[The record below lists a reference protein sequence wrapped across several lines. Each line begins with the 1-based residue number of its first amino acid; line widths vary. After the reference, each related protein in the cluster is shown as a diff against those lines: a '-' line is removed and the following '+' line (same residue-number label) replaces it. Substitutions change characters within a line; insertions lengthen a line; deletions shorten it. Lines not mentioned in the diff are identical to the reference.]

1 MAENVGSLSF
11 TPSAMSTTILRT
23 SGVQCRPLP
32 FSEPERSAMN
42 TSENHT
48 NLNRRRFVGSAAA
61 IAAGVTLAGRPEHA
75 SARENKLQES
85 KLKLPPMHKGTRPEV
100 AMLLYP
106 GVTLLDLVGPQ
117 AVLAPSCHVHVVW
130 KNTDLLETDSGMVM
144 KATSTLDECPMDLDV
159 LFVPGGEFSIMKDAD
174 VLRFLADRGSRAR
187 YVTSVCGGSIVLGA
201 AGLLQGYEATSHWS
215 ARDALS
221 LFGATPVEARVVR
234 DRNRISGG
242 GVTAGIDFG
251 LVLLAELLGEEVA
264 KMSQLALEYD
274 PAPPFDAGT
283 PEKAGPAIMNKM
295 QKWLGPTGDMLMPMC
310 AAAAE
315 DMGKYTPVAK

>member
-1 MAENVGSLSF
+1 MDIDQTEANLS
-11 TPSAMSTTILRT
+11 
-23 SGVQCRPLP
+23 
-32 FSEPERSAMN
+32 
-42 TSENHT
+42 
-48 NLNRRRFVGSAAA
+48 RRHFVSAAA
-61 IAAGVTLAGRPEHA
+61 TASGVALGLTAEQT
-75 SARENKLQES
+75 SANTPTKLQKS
-85 KLKLPPMHKGTRPEV
+85 KTQLPPMHKGKKPEV

-117 AVLAPSCHVHVVW
+117 AVLAPSCNVHIVW
-130 KNTDLLETDSGMVM
+130 KNTDLLETDSGIVM
-144 KATSTLDECPMDLDV
+144 KATSTLEECPKNLDV
-159 LFVPGGEFSIMKDAD
+159 LFVPGGEFSIMQDEG

-215 ARDALS
+215 ARDKLP

-251 LVLLAELLGEEVA
+251 LVLLAELLGEDVA

-283 PEKAGPAIMNKM
+283 PAKAGPEIMNKM
-295 QKWLGPTGDMLMPMC
+295 AEWLGPMGDVLTPMC

-315 DMGKYTPVAK
+315 NMGKYTRIIN